1 MTTQG
6 IQKWTVPA
14 TGTYSFTVAGA
25 RGGNVWT
32 INGGRGRV
40 ISQTN
45 VSLSAG
51 TILHLVVGQHGG
63 NSTNGLYGD
72 SLAAGGGGGSFVY
85 VNSIATNN
93 CILAAGGGGGAAWNS
108 GVASRDGETS
118 TSGSSGTTGT
128 NGSYGG
134 GAGGSGGSGGGAGS
148 GAGAGTSGT
157 NISGGNGG
165 IDNGTGGSGGGG
177 GMGVGGVGATFLGG
191 TAPGTSLG
199 SSSKPGGFGGGGG
212 CTIAE
217 YGGRG
222 GGGGYS
228 GGGGGGGAAQGVG
241 GGGGSYSAY
250 STGYNNNAGTNNGDG
265 YITITLTSSASGLY
279 AFSSHTFTNASV
291 TGRSGPTLSQCRTAY
306 SGVSWTQDT
315 TNNWLNMTTQ
325 GIQLWKVPATGSYQI
340 VCAGAAGGDVN
351 SFGGR
356 GIIIQS
362 TISLTQGDTI
372 KIMVG
377 QMGGKASSSG
387 GGGGTFVA
395 TNADSALVVAGG
407 GAGCLGTLSST
418 ISLSDGNSGTNGRN
432 ANDNTGT
439 GGTNGGGGT
448 GSSGGWGGGGG
459 GFTGNGTAGSQASGY
474 GYTGLG
480 TSFINGGTGG
490 DSATAAI
497 GGFGGGGGTHGN
509 TGGGGGGGGYSG
521 GGGSGQNTTP
531 NTGGGGGSYSIST
544 ITTNGYNTSHGYV
557 TVTYQYI
564 PFSFASDVATAKAT
578 IENAGYTLF
587 ATPITGALAESIANS
602 STITATGQYR
612 YGVISN
618 NFRNTNKLYGAFFLD
633 NVLRFTIEWT
643 FTDSTNSLATFF
655 SKTTSGGASYSFK
668 IYNTSGNVTY
678 DGTGTRTW
686 NFSNGMDYA
695 GLSARSILSVD
706 DGIWGAS
713 RSGLLD
719 GNSPGPDLSTS
730 QGWGMQNYNGGDSSQ
745 SGLYIDSTTISSGT
759 ALAYIYF

>member
-40 ISQTN
+40 ISQTD

-108 GVASRDGETS
+108 GVASRDGQTS

-134 GAGGSGGSGGGAGS
+134 GAGGSGGSGGGAGA

-191 TAPGTSLG
+191 TAPGTTLG

-265 YITITLTSSASGLY
+265 YITISKASQSSMKIYIFAEDTTTPVNTLKSDIETVATALGQQVTIITGAAQGSAATALDYDSTVDVVLYWNYYQSPTGRGTQLQTYLDNGKGVVMMVYAHTNWSNPTNVGLSTTYQITTSGSYTSESNSYSQTNPTGHPILNGVSSILANNYNLSFTSVNAATRIGNGPGGGLVIYKDYTSTRRVDLNIFPASDTTTTSNTRLTYNACLWAAKKDQVSLTNYTNITATSAKAFSYIAMPGGSRTLLNYIQSFGVVGSSTNNGAGSWLTS
-279 AFSSHTFTNASV
+279 
-291 TGRSGPTLSQCRTAY
+291 Y
-306 SGVSWTQDT
+306 SGDIAYTASPIT
-315 TNNWLNMTTQ
+315 TIAYFTTYNRVRV
-325 GIQLWKVPATGSYQI
+325 ID
-340 VCAGAAGGDVN
+340 GD
-351 SFGGR
+351 
-356 GIIIQS
+356 
-362 TISLTQGDTI
+362 
-372 KIMVG
+372 
-377 QMGGKASSSG
+377 
-387 GGGGTFVA
+387 GT
-395 TNADSALVVAGG
+395 
-407 GAGCLGTLSST
+407 
-418 ISLSDGNSGTNGRN
+418 SDGLDWSVFNFGI
-432 ANDNTGT
+432 A
-439 GGTNGGGGT
+439 NGGGD
-448 GSSGGWGGGGG
+448 
-459 GFTGNGTAGSQASGY
+459 FDGTASSNSYFGGENTAS
-474 GYTGLG
+474 
-480 TSFINGGTGG
+480 GGTGG
-490 DSATAAI
+490 QSVTTGYIWGYSSSGWVLLYQLTLGSGVSTYNHTNGSWFAS
-497 GGFGGGGGTHGN
+497 GGT
-509 TGGGGGGGGYSG
+509 
-521 GGGSGQNTTP
+521 
-531 NTGGGGGSYSIST
+531 
-544 ITTNGYNTSHGYV
+544 V
-557 TVTYQYI
+557 
-564 PFSFASDVATAKAT
+564 
-578 IENAGYTLF
+578 
-587 ATPITGALAESIANS
+587 
-602 STITATGQYR
+602 
-612 YGVISN
+612 
-618 NFRNTNKLYGAFFLD
+618 
-633 NVLRFTIEWT
+633 
-643 FTDSTNSLATFF
+643 
-655 SKTTSGGASYSFK
+655 
-668 IYNTSGNVTY
+668 TSGNGKRTEYDSLTITHLGFSVT
-678 DGTGTRTW
+678 
-686 NFSNGMDYA
+686 
-695 GLSARSILSVD
+695 
-706 DGIWGAS
+706 
-713 RSGLLD
+713 
-719 GNSPGPDLSTS
+719 
-730 QGWGMQNYNGGDSSQ
+730 
-745 SGLYIDSTTISSGT
+745 
-759 ALAYIYF
+759 